1 MLLEEQRRTV
11 VETCLAMQK
20 AGLVVGTAG
29 NVSARDGDM
38 VVISPSAVPYEEM
51 RPEDVCVIDMDG
63 TIIEGEYKPSSEMP
77 LHLSVYRSTDARGI
91 THNHAPAS
99 TAMGLV
105 VDTVPTSHYY
115 SAMFGGPVRVAPYA
129 PFGSLDLARNVT
141 DALRDRHAALMANHG
156 AITTGAS
163 LEAAAS
169 LLPYLEYIC
178 EIELRAMSTRRQEKI
193 LSEDQIQAAVEAM
206 TSYRKTPRA

>member
-141 DALRDRHAALMANHG
+141 DALKDRHAALMANHG

-178 EIELRAMSTRRQEKI
+178 EIELRAMSTGRREKI
-193 LSEDQIQAAVEAM
+193 LSDDQIQAAVEAM

>member
-1 MLLEEQRRTV
+1 
-11 VETCLAMQK
+11 
-20 AGLVVGTAG
+20 
-29 NVSARDGDM
+29 
-38 VVISPSAVPYEEM
+38 
-51 RPEDVCVIDMDG
+51 
-63 TIIEGEYKPSSEMP
+63 
-77 LHLSVYRSTDARGI
+77 
-91 THNHAPAS
+91 
-99 TAMGLV
+99 
-105 VDTVPTSHYY
+105 
-115 SAMFGGPVRVAPYA
+115 MFGGPVRVAPYA
-129 PFGSLDLARNVT
+129 PFGSLGLARNVT
-141 DALRDRHAALMANHG
+141 DALKDRHAALMANHG